1 MSVYLRSAIEKLKD
15 YYIRH
20 LLTSGITDETEED
33 LKKLTIT
40 ELKNI
45 SNGLKK

>member
-1 MSVYLRSAIEKLKD
+1 MSYHLRSAVEKLKD

-20 LLTSGITDETEED
+20 LLISGITDETEED

-45 SNGLKK
+45 CNGLK

>member
-1 MSVYLRSAIEKLKD
+1 MSFHLRSAVEKLKD
-15 YYIRH
+15 HYIRH

-45 SNGLKK
+45 SKGLNK